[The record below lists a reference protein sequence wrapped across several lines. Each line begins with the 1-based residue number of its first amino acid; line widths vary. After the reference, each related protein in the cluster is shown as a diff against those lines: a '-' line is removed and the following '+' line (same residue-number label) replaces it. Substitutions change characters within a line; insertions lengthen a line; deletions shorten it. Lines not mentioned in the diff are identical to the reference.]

1 MIPAKASIDVGLV
14 VVDLTAMRRFYTEV
28 LDLAVVAERETGW
41 GEMVEFGFGEGI
53 LRLLRPPEPPAP
65 GPVGLTAAAGIRY
78 LTFEVA
84 DFDAAVATCREH
96 GAPFEVEVRPI
107 REIRIA
113 MVRDPEGNV
122 VELLGR

>member
-14 VVDLTAMRRFYTEV
+14 VSDLEAMRRFYTEV
-28 LDLAVVAERETGW
+28 LSLAVLAERETGW
-41 GEMVEFGFGEGI
+41 GAMVELGFGEGI
-53 LRLLRPPEPPAP
+53 VRLLRPPEPPPP
-65 GPVGLTAAAGIRY
+65 GPVGLTAGAGIRY

-84 DFDAAVATCREH
+84 DFDEAVETCR
-96 GAPFEVEVRPI
+96 AQRVPFEVEVLAI
-107 REIRIA
+107 RQIRIA